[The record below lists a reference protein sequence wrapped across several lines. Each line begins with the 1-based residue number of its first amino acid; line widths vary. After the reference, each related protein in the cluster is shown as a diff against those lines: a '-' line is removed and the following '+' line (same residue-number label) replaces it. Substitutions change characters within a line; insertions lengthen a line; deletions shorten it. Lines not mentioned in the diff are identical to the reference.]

1 MFSELMNG
9 ISGSPWMTLGIV
21 VGVIAVLYFA
31 REHAHRGILS
41 ISRVIHNAM
50 RLTSHSLHKAEKL
63 LAARN
68 REVLLAAG
76 REEAERDVA
85 REFERIDMTVRR
97 DLAEYPALHR
107 KLTEEITRIDE
118 DFQQSTEVPPSP
130 PGWVKAV
137 EAVAKIPSAKG
148 DPSVANIL
156 EDIHAS
162 LVKANTIATEE
173 YRKSSHKRHQILN
186 KMMPHWRKQ
195 IQILGKVDKNINSLL
210 DRSKSI
216 DRHMDEYENIL
227 KGTDRALRTLSSS
240 SMKNFFVSALV
251 LAIAMAAAFVN
262 FQLIALPMS
271 EMVPAKRAVLGIP
284 VSSVAALV
292 IILVELAMGLFLL
305 ESLRIT
311 RLFPV
316 IGALDDKMRIRM
328 IWITF
333 TILTI
338 LACVEAGLAF
348 MRELMLEDL
357 EATREALR
365 GTGEATVVSES
376 FRWITTGAQ
385 MGLGFIL
392 PFAIAFVAIPLET
405 FVHSSRTVLGILGVS
420 LLRLLSWFVRLV
432 GNMARYTGL
441 ALVHVYDFII
451 FAPLWVEKMIRGK
464 NEAGYDT
471 EQTNTAMNFGGKA
484 A

>member
-1 MFSELMNG
+1 MFSDLMNTV
-9 ISGSPWMTLGIV
+9 SGSPWLALSIILGA
-21 VGVIAVLYFA
+21 IAVLYFA
-31 REHAHRGILS
+31 RDHAHRGIMS

-50 RLTSHSLHKAEKL
+50 RLTSHSLRKAESVL
-63 LAARN
+63 TARN

-85 REFERIDMTVRR
+85 REFERVDATVRR

-107 KLTEEITRIDE
+107 KLSEEITRIDE
-118 DFQQSTEVPPSP
+118 DFQQGTEVPPSP

-137 EAVAKIPSAKG
+137 EAVAKIPSVKG

-156 EDIHAS
+156 EDIHSS
-162 LVKANTIATEE
+162 LVKANTVATEE
-173 YRKSSHKRHQILN
+173 YRKSSHKRHMILN
-186 KMMPHWRKQ
+186 KMMPHWRKLL
-195 IQILGKVDKNINSLL
+195 QILNKVDKNINSLL

-227 KGTDRALRTLSSS
+227 KGTDRAVRTLSSS
-240 SMKNFFVSALV
+240 SLKNFFISALV

-292 IILVELAMGLFLL
+292 IILVELAMGLFLV

-333 TILTI
+333 VILTI

-365 GTGEATVVSES
+365 GTGEATVVSAS

-420 LLRLLSWFVRLV
+420 LLRTLSWLVRMI
-432 GNMARYTGL
+432 GNIARYTGL
-441 ALVHVYDFII
+441 ALVHVYDLII
-451 FAPLWVEKMIRGK
+451 FAPLWVEKMIRNK
-464 NEAGYDT
+464 TDT
-471 EQTNTAMNFGGKA
+471 AEEKDRSDTTVSFGGRA